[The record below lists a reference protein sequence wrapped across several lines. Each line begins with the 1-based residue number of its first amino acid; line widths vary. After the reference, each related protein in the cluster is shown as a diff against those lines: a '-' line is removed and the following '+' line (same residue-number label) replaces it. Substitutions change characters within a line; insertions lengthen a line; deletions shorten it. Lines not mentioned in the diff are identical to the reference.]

1 MKLTK
6 RYEHHLMKMLK
17 MRKEFEER
25 SSKPVVTDP
34 QKKEV
39 LKLCKVVWSKQD
51 HDKQKPTAS
60 YLLGIIKSIQ
70 NILEGYTK

>member
-6 RYEHHLMKMLK
+6 MYQQQLVKMLRK
-17 MRKEFEER
+17 RKEFEER

-34 QKKEV
+34 QKKEC
-39 LKLCKVVWSKQD
+39 LKLCRVVWSKQD